1 MKTNV
6 FYSSGVKSGEI
17 ELADDIFGIV
27 PNEAVIHESIVAY
40 LANQRRGTKSALTR
54 AEVSGGGA
62 KPWRQKGT
70 GHARQ
75 GSTRA
80 PQWRHGGI
88 VFAPKPRDYS
98 VSLNKKVKNLA
109 IRSVLSQKAQS
120 GNLIV
125 LEDFSMDSY
134 KTKCLIDLMKAL
146 DITKSSLILPESNK
160 YIVKS
165 ANNIKDIAVLH
176 AESLNS
182 YDIFY
187 HEKLVILKNAISKIC
202 EIFSPKCSKINKV
215 VA

>member
-1 MKTNV
+1 MKVDV
-6 FYSSGVKSGEI
+6 FNSSGVKSGEI
-17 ELADDIFGIV
+17 ELADDVFGIV
-27 PNEAVIHESIVAY
+27 PNESVIHESIVSY

-88 VFAPKPRDYS
+88 VFAPKPRDYY
-98 VSLNKKVKNLA
+98 VTLNKKVKNLA
-109 IRSVLSQKAQS
+109 IRSVLSQKAQT

-134 KTKCLIDLMKAL
+134 KTRCLVDLMKSL
-146 DITKSSLILPESNK
+146 NVNKLSLILPETNK

-165 ANNIKDIAVLH
+165 ASNIKDLAVLH

-187 HEKLVILKNAISKIC
+187 HKKLIIFKNAIPKIC
-202 EIFSPKCSKINKV
+202 EIFSPKCTKSSKV

>member
-1 MKTNV
+1 MKFDV
-6 FYSSGVKSGEI
+6 FDSSGKRTAEI
-17 ELADDIFGIV
+17 ELSDDVFGSI
-27 PNEAVIHESIVAY
+27 PNESVIHESIVSY

-80 PQWRHGGI
+80 PQWRHGGV
-88 VFAPKPRDYS
+88 VFAPKPRDYYL
-98 VSLNKKVKNLA
+98 SLNKKVKNLA
-109 IRSVLSQKAQS
+109 IRSVLSQKAHA
-120 GNLIV
+120 GDLVI

-134 KTKCLIDLMKAL
+134 KTKCLIDLMKSFNL
-146 DITKSSLILPESNK
+146 DKSLLILPESNK
-160 YIVKS
+160 YILKS
-165 ANNIKDIAVLH
+165 SNNIKGLTVLQ

-187 HEKLVILKNAISKIC
+187 CKKLVIFKSAALKIC
-202 EIFSPKCSKINKV
+202 EIFSPKCSKNSKV